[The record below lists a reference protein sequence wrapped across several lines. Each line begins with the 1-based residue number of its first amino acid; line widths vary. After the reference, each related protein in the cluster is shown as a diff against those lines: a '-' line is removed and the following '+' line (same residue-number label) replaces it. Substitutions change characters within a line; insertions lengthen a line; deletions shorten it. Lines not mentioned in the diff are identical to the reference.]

1 MNTIQLIRNER
12 EPTEILLWNKEKQN
26 GLLLTEVEMRQL
38 GMMMMDIANNP
49 ELTNLSME
57 VRDKIER
64 WVKK

>member
-1 MNTIQLIRNER
+1 MNTIQLTRNER

-26 GLLLTEVEMRQL
+26 GLLLTEVEARQL

-57 VRDKIER
+57 IKDKLER
-64 WVKK
+64 K